1 MEINPLLKVFIVED
15 ELLIRNSLRTIL
27 TKYEQSYGIVYAGEA
42 SDGEIALSMMREI
55 KPDILLTDIRMP
67 FMDGLTL
74 AKYAKDL
81 FPWLHVIIISGYQDF
96 PYLQEAISIGVEGY
110 LTKPIHEEELCE
122 VIQRARINHE
132 KMLMDQTDPSKQE
145 KMIDFEYYK
154 EHFFHKLKDGKY
166 SPNELFDRQNRLN
179 FIFIGKYFTILV
191 ARLKP
196 TAKDSSLYHQLIT
209 RFSELFHADNQVLL
223 TIFDDFTMTGII
235 AGNHLEESLNKAYY
249 VADIIQYELH
259 KYPEMTFLIGIGS
272 QTNRVSELGG
282 LLQKHQETLAL
293 TNDQPSQP
301 IIELTVPSTKIPV
314 EIANS
319 FMPLLEP
326 ETLDIAALLN
336 KIEQLRATA
345 ANVSDS
351 TFNQAILDTIFLWI
365 KQLDEAVCQALQQE
379 YTDDKLDTI
388 CQTPTLFKLTSRLLL
403 EELAQLKRQQKNP
416 EYLSKTDKI
425 VQQCVDY
432 LKENYDDPNLSLQS
446 LADYLKISPAYLSTI
461 FSQNKQVTFIEYL
474 TCIRMEQAKKL
485 LAETNHKIIDIT
497 FFVGYNDPNYFS
509 FTFKKRN
516 GLSPKEFRK
525 ATKKDN
531 EDTP

>member
-1 MEINPLLKVFIVED
+1 MEHKPLMKVFIVED
-15 ELLIRNSLRTIL
+15 ELLIRNSLRMML
-27 TKYEQSYGIVYAGEA
+27 TKYEQTYGIVYAGEA

-122 VIQRARINHE
+122 VIQRARTNHE
-132 KMLMDQTDPSKQE
+132 KMLIEQTDPSKQE

-166 SPNELFDRQNRLN
+166 STNELFDRQKRLN
-179 FIFIGKYFTILV
+179 FTFIGKYFTILV
-191 ARLKP
+191 ARLTP
-196 TAKDSSLYHQLIT
+196 AVKDSSLYHSLIT
-209 RFSELFHADNQVLL
+209 RFSELFHADSQVLL
-223 TIFDDFTMTGII
+223 TIFDDFTITGII
-235 AGNHLEESLNKAYY
+235 AGDRLEESLNKAYY
-249 VADIIQYELH
+249 VADILQYELH
-259 KYPEMTFLIGIGS
+259 KYPEMTFLIGIGC

-282 LLQKHQETLAL
+282 LLQKHEEALAL
-293 TNDQPSQP
+293 TSDQSSQP
-301 IIELTVPSTKIPV
+301 IIELAVPSTKIPK
-314 EIANS
+314 EITDA

-326 ETLDIAALLN
+326 EHLEIPALLSE
-336 KIEQLRATA
+336 IEHLRTTVSS
-345 ANVSDS
+345 VSDPS
-351 TFNQAILDTIFLWI
+351 LNQAILDTIFLWI
-365 KQLDEAVCQALQQE
+365 KQVDEAACDDLQQE
-379 YTDDKLDTI
+379 YTNDKLETI
-388 CQTPTLFKLTSRLLL
+388 CQTPTLFTLTSRLLL
-403 EELAQLKRQQKNP
+403 EELTKLKNQQKNP
-416 EYLSKTDKI
+416 EYQSKTDKI

-432 LKENYDDPNLSLQS
+432 LKENYADPNLSLQS
-446 LADYLKISPAYLSTI
+446 LADHLNISPAYLSTI

-485 LAETNHKIIDIT
+485 LVETNHKIIDIT

-525 ATKKDN
+525 TAKNDN
-531 EDTP
+531 EDH